1 VRKIALKILVALLSV
16 LALRLARRGAQGTT
30 LLLALLALQAATPS
44 ITRNTPK
51 TSATS
56 ARVDKLLTSLTA
68 GHGSTGALTVGAAN
82 TSYSISGQNTSV
94 SDGNTGANWAT
105 GERGYIN
112 NLVNSVDVL
121 FGAFNA
127 LQTSYSNTCA
137 VITTLQNSVNSWH
150 SVLQNAGLL

>member
-16 LALRLARRGAQGTT
+16 LVLRLARRGAQGTT
-30 LLLALLALQAATPS
+30 LLLALLALQAATPA

-68 GHGSTGALTVGAAN
+68 GHGSTGALTVGA
-82 TSYSISGQNTSV
+82 QNTSV
-94 SDGNTGANWAT
+94 SIQGGNTIPAAPGGANAAWYSA
-105 GERGYIN
+105 
-112 NLVNSVDVL
+112 VNSTIATL
-121 FGAFNA
+121 YGGFNT